1 MGNDLHKFLFKIS
14 DRHGHLVST
23 SSLVRWTI
31 QLQVPSTRRASMPVT
46 FWNNPL
52 QPELRKDKP
61 TRTWKSRYQNM
72 MFNPAA
78 NHWSKMKK
86 NNDDRAHIVPYFA
99 WGCEDMKSM
108 ARLMELILSASLS
121 GISNWNSS
129 SRAITISTLSRLSN
143 PRSLWK
149 WAFGVTY
156 KSEK

>member
-1 MGNDLHKFLFKIS
+1 M
-14 DRHGHLVST
+14 ST

-78 NHWSKMKK
+78 NHCSKMKK
-86 NNDDRAHIVPYFA
+86 IKTIGLTLYPT
-99 WGCEDMKSM
+99 
-108 ARLMELILSASLS
+108 SLEGVKIWSQWQDWWNWSCLLHYLGSQTETLLRGPSQSPHCLDYLTQDHS
-121 GISNWNSS
+121 GNGH
-129 SRAITISTLSRLSN
+129 L
-143 PRSLWK
+143 
-149 WAFGVTY
+149 V
-156 KSEK
+156 